1 MSENDIPRPQAEAV
15 RALRADRD
23 FLRGRVAHGLVGC
36 AGAFVCLRAVET
48 LPAWVTL
55 LTCAAALVALLV
67 LGTLW
72 EYEWGPRIA
81 RRWRWLRWSA
91 ASDWGAAA
99 AFPAGGL
106 AGIVLWVVL
115 WLAV

>member
-1 MSENDIPRPQAEAV
+1 MPEKKVVLPGGGSMTA
-15 RALRADRD
+15 
-23 FLRGRVAHGLVGC
+23 LRGRVAHTMI
-36 AGAFVCLRAVET
+36 GATATFCLARAAEK
-48 LPAWVTL
+48 LPAWVVL
-55 LTCAAALVALLV
+55 LADAAALVALLV